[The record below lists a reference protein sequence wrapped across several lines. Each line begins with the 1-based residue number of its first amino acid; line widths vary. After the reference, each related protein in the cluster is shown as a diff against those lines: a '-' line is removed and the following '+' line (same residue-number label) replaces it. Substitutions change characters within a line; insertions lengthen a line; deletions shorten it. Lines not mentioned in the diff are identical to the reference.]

1 MTQQPIIVGAGAAG
15 LAVAA
20 CLKQGGLDPLV
31 LDRAQR
37 LGGGW
42 RHHYDRLVLHT
53 SRGRSGLPG
62 MEMPSHYPRYPT
74 RAQVID
80 YLDGYAAKF
89 RIGPRLGAEVTGAD
103 RRGPGWAVHLGDEVI
118 ETPHLIF
125 ATGIAMIPDLPD
137 LPGLDSF
144 PGLILHSSDYRNA
157 DGFAGKRVL
166 VVGFGNS
173 AGDIAVDL
181 AEGGARVDL
190 AVRGPVNILPKEM
203 FGIPI
208 TSFGIL
214 RRVFPYPVADALTQ
228 PVVRMKIGRPSDYG
242 LQNPPKGPLSQ
253 IIEDGKIPL
262 IDMGV
267 LAAIKA
273 GQVAVRPGIA
283 RIDGDQVSFVDGAEA
298 DYDAIVFATGYRQDM
313 RPILGALPEVLDFD
327 GRPKV
332 SGGPSGLPGLWFC
345 SYHVS
350 PSGQLAQM
358 GIEARAIAD
367 AILRLGG

>member
-1 MTQQPIIVGAGAAG
+1 MTRQPIIVGAGAAG

-31 LDRAQR
+31 LDKAPR

-62 MEMPSHYPRYPT
+62 MAMPAHYPRYPT

-80 YLDGYAAKF
+80 YLEGYAAKF
-89 RIGPRLGAEVTGAD
+89 RIGPRLGAEVTRAD
-103 RRGPGWAVHLGDEVI
+103 RCGRAWAVHLGDEVI

-125 ATGIAMIPDLPD
+125 ATGIAMIPERPP
-137 LPGLDSF
+137 LPGIDGF
-144 PGLILHSSDYRNA
+144 PGPALHSSDYRNA

-181 AEGGARVDL
+181 AEGGASVEMS
-190 AVRGPVNILPKEM
+190 VRGPVNILPKEL

-214 RRVFPYPVADALTQ
+214 RKIFPYTVADALTQ

-242 LQNPPKGPLSQ
+242 LQDPPKGPLSQ
-253 IIEDGKIPL
+253 IIEEGKIPL
-262 IDMGV
+262 IDMGT

-273 GQVAVRPGIA
+273 GHIGVRPGITG
-283 RIDGDQVSFVDGAEA
+283 IDGGRVTFADGSAQ
-298 DYDAIVFATGYRQDM
+298 DYDAILLATGYRQDL
-313 RPILGALPEVLDFD
+313 RPILGALPEALDFD
-327 GRPKV
+327 GRPLV

-358 GIEARAIAD
+358 GIEAQDIAD